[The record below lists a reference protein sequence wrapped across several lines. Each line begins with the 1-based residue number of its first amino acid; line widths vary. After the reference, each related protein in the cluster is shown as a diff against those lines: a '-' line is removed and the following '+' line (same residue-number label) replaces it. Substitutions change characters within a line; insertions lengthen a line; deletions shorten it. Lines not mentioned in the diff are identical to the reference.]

1 MGALLEVLHT
11 GPLSTVQDLGRVGF
25 ASVGVGVSG
34 AADRDA
40 LKLANRLVGN
50 AAGAAAVE
58 VTLGGFAARTDQD
71 VTVAVTGA
79 PCPITVDGRSGA
91 LNAPLRVSAGSVLRL
106 GAPGCGL
113 RSYVAVRGGIDVD
126 PVLGSRA
133 TDLLSG
139 IGPHPLRADV
149 VLPIGAEPAAPASD
163 IPAYVPE
170 PVADELELQVVP
182 GPRADWFAAAAF
194 ATLLSATYTV
204 TSESNRIGIRLDGPE
219 LARSHRG
226 ELASEGMVPGALQV
240 PPSNRPVLFLVDH
253 PVTAGFPVIAVVVAA
268 DVGKAAQARPG
279 LRLRFTARQEAS
291 PSVSAVC

>member
-1 MGALLEVLHT
+1 MGALLEVLRT

-50 AAGAAAVE
+50 PAGAAAVE
-58 VTLGGFAARTDQD
+58 VTLGGFAARADQD

-79 PCPITVDGRSGA
+79 PCPITVDGRSGVF
-91 LNAPLRVSAGSVLRL
+91 NAPLRIPAGAVLRL
-106 GAPGCGL
+106 GAPGLGL
-113 RSYVAVRGGIDVD
+113 RSYVAVRGGIDVA

-139 IGPHPLRADV
+139 IGPEPLRSEV
-149 VLPIGAEPAAPASD
+149 VLPIGSEPGAPASD
-163 IPAYVPE
+163 IPAHVPE

-182 GPRADWFAAAAF
+182 GPRADWFGTAAF
-194 ATLLSATYTV
+194 TTLLTEPYTV
-204 TSESNRIGIRLDGPE
+204 TSENNRIGIRLDGPE
-219 LARSHRG
+219 LARRHHG
-226 ELASEGMVPGALQV
+226 DLASEGMVPGALQV

-253 PVTAGFPVIAVVVAA
+253 PVTAGFPVIAVVVSA

-279 LRLRFTARQEAS
+279 LRLKFTTQQAPS
-291 PSVSAVC
+291 PYDPAPA